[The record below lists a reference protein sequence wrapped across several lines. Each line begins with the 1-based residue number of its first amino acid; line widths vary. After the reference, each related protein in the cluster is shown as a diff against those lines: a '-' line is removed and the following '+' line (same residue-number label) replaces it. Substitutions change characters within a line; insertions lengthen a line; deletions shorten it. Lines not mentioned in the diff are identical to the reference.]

1 MLMLRGSE
9 EQVDVFMSLFR
20 GRTDTYARYW
30 EKNGRSGYSPA
41 YGVNWREFNKFKEHG
56 GSFKD
61 FKNKK
66 PVPLTRDIIKK
77 LKNTYSGSIPL
88 EYIQFCPTMFPIF
101 LQLIATVNTG

>member
-1 MLMLRGSE
+1 MLRVSE
-9 EQVDVFMSLFR
+9 EQLDVFMSLFR

-41 YGVNWREFNKFKEHG
+41 YEVNWREFNKFKEHG

-66 PVPLTRDIIKK
+66 PIPLTRDIIKK
-77 LKNTYSGSIPL
+77 HLLGQYTIGIYPIL
-88 EYIQFCPTMFPIF
+88 PTMFPIF
-101 LQLIATVNTG
+101 LQLISTVNAG